1 MDPVRANVNTTTA
14 MECSKGSKKDK
25 DGNREVEQIS
35 ISNFYQYPINVGTNS
50 SIRLLADRYTL
61 SQNKPEKLGFLFFFF
76 SLIALFF
83 IFQMGGNI

>member
-61 SQNKPEKLGFLFFFF
+61 SQNKPEKLGFLLDTIYF
-76 SLIALFF
+76 SMRAIDVSA
-83 IFQMGGNI
+83 NAE